1 MDNPQHWISAPP
13 PSDTPYTDS
22 IARQCFHWGDL
33 IIFMRE
39 LERKLH
45 ASERDLKTL
54 TESIALSREAV
65 TTARGRLE
73 KDTRSDRLPPSEIME
88 AAKKVSVWM
97 DQNGHKN
104 WQLGGLCD
112 RSYAAALEN
121 LSQP

>member
-54 TESIALSREAV
+54 TESIALSRKAGA
-65 TTARGRLE
+65 TARERRKGRNM
-73 KDTRSDRLPPSEIME
+73 P
-88 AAKKVSVWM
+88 
-97 DQNGHKN
+97 NGLH
-104 WQLGGLCD
+104 
-112 RSYAAALEN
+112 E
-121 LSQP
+121 QPGANA